1 MCYFDPCQIHV
12 AEGKQIL
19 RATKFWSYST
29 QWNSR
34 CAGYNHHPAGCP
46 HAKTFTVLLQAMK
59 EDPPLDAKC
68 RDKFLV
74 QSVIMQ
80 SDDVSNVAAVWSD
93 IEKTAKSSIQER
105 KIRVNFLPAD
115 GAVSTPNGV
124 AATTRHSEEPPAY
137 SSPSPQFGSPATHS
151 AATSGGTQG
160 AGTKSMSDTTA
171 SSSTAAAS
179 STITS
184 AATALSNAV
193 PTSQEELKQQ
203 LADAKAQISK
213 LTSQLGDPQLRQR
226 KVQEASEKMQTVVQQ
241 TGETGVPVQIVAGL
255 CLLSFLMAYFFF

>member
-1 MCYFDPCQIHV
+1 MLKPSRYCVRPNSGLIHPNGWV
-12 AEGKQIL
+12 DVQ
-19 RATKFWSYST
+19 
-29 QWNSR
+29 
-34 CAGYNHHPAGCP
+34 
-46 HAKTFTVLLQAMK
+46 VLLQAMK

-74 QSVIMQ
+74 QSVLIT
-80 SDDVSNVAAVWSD
+80 SEDVSNIPAIWQT

-105 KIRVNFLPAD
+105 KIRVNFLPAE
-115 GAVSTPNGV
+115 GATSTTNGV
-124 AATTRHSEEPPAY
+124 PAPHRNSEEPPAY

-151 AATSGGTQG
+151 AVTHSAVTHSAVTSTE
-160 AGTKSMSDTTA
+160 TKDYGKRSVDDTNN
-171 SSSTAAAS
+171 SSSTATAPSTVSSVAAVVS
-179 STITS
+179 S
-184 AATALSNAV
+184 AV
-193 PTSQEELKQQ
+193 PTSQEDLKQQ

-255 CLLSFLMAYFFF
+255 CLLSFLLAYFFF